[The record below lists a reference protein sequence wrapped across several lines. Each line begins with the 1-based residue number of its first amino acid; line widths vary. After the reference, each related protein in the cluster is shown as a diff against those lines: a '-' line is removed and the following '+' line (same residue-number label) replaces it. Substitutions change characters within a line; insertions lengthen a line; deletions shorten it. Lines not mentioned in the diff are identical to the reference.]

1 VAAIPFPIINLRK
14 VNTMAFLD
22 FISNRQGQRPAGE
35 QQSQRQKPE
44 AAKEMNT
51 RGAAQQNAPAKQFE
65 NMRPDQQA
73 KVKEA
78 QTLFRQ
84 GTQEMAQAPSV
95 RAQAPA
101 DSTESPQVMAQKSM
115 NQDKAAPA
123 LSPTSAQKGTRA
135 TEKESAAPAQDAST
149 QSKERSQEQT
159 RQTIARR
166 PPSWE
171 R

>member
-1 VAAIPFPIINLRK
+1 
-14 VNTMAFLD
+14 MAFLD
-22 FISNRQGQRPAGE
+22 FINNRQGQRPAAE
-35 QQSQRQKPE
+35 QQSQQQSQQLKLE
-44 AAKEMNT
+44 TAKEMNT
-51 RGAAQQNAPAKQFE
+51 RGAGQENAPAKQFE

-78 QTLFRQ
+78 QTLFRK
-84 GTQEMAQAPSV
+84 GTQEVSQTTS
-95 RAQAPA
+95 APA
-101 DSTESPQVMAQKSM
+101 PAPKDGTESPQAQMQKSM
-115 NQDKAAPA
+115 NQDKVAPPQ
-123 LSPTSAQKGTRA
+123 SPTSAQKGTPA
-135 TEKESAAPAQDAST
+135 TEKDAPARSQEAST

>member
-1 VAAIPFPIINLRK
+1 
-14 VNTMAFLD
+14 MAFLD
-22 FISNRQGQRPAGE
+22 FINNRQGQRAAGE
-35 QQSQRQKPE
+35 QQSQPQKSEPTR
-44 AAKEMNT
+44 EMNT
-51 RGAAQQNAPAKQFE
+51 RGTGQENAPAKQFE

-73 KVKEA
+73 KVAEA
-78 QTLFRQ
+78 QSLFRQ
-84 GTQEMAQAPSV
+84 GMQETAQAPSAP
-95 RAQAPA
+95 AQAPA

-123 LSPTSAQKGTRA
+123 LSPTSAQKGMRA
-135 TEKESAAPAQDAST
+135 TEKDSPAPSQDASS

>member
-1 VAAIPFPIINLRK
+1 
-14 VNTMAFLD
+14 MAFLD
-22 FISNRQGQRPAGE
+22 FINNRQGQRAAGE
-35 QQSQRQKPE
+35 QQSQPQKSEPT
-44 AAKEMNT
+44 KEMST
-51 RGAAQQNAPAKQFE
+51 RGAVKENAPAKQFE

-73 KVKEA
+73 KVAEA

-84 GTQEMAQAPSV
+84 GTQETAQAPSAP
-95 RAQAPA
+95 AQAPA

-135 TEKESAAPAQDAST
+135 TEKDSPAPAQEPTA